1 MSACIETSWAAVTAI
16 FGSTN
21 EYQEASRNEHEVHD
35 QHPCL
40 EYSVITR
47 NERGSLTQSR
57 CGISARIWR
66 VGVRVIGG
74 YFVGT
79 AVLNMVYTA
88 RHARDFLGW
97 LAEHSRFPPYRG
109 VFRAFEPIAPAI
121 MLGAAAFQATL
132 AYHLLR
138 GRRVSVTLRWAEAW
152 VLGLSPALTG
162 PYWTV
167 NAGSA
172 VAFEAVRRG
181 ALNSVAPAE

>member
-21 EYQEASRNEHEVHD
+21 GYQEASKNEHEVHD

-109 VFRAFEPIAPAI
+109 VFGPLNRSHRRSCWVQRHFKPLWPITCC
-121 MLGAAAFQATL
+121 AAVECPERFDGQKPEC
-132 AYHLLR
+132 
-138 GRRVSVTLRWAEAW
+138 WA
-152 VLGLSPALTG
+152 
-162 PYWTV
+162 
-167 NAGSA
+167 
-172 VAFEAVRRG
+172 
-181 ALNSVAPAE
+181 